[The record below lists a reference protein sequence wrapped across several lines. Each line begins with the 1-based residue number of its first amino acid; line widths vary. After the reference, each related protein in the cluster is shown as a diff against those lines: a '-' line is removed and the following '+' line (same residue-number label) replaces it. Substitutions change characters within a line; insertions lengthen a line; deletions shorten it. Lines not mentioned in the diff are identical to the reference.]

1 MTHDLPDAHGGRRP
15 AAGPNRLADPP
26 QVILGVDP
34 GLNRTGYA
42 VLGRGTPAPRL
53 LEAGVIRSNAKRT
66 LAERLQEIGQ
76 GLAEVCEQY
85 RPEVLALEQVFST
98 GQFPQSAL
106 LMAHARGVILFV
118 ASRHATEVVHYAPRQ
133 MKRLLTGSGNA
144 GKEQVQRAVQSELK
158 LPAVLEPNDVSD
170 AVAIALCHYHSV
182 RLPANLLGG

>member
-1 MTHDLPDAHGGRRP
+1 MTRDLSKSRDGETPAARRDSLPRRP
-15 AAGPNRLADPP
+15 E
-26 QVILGVDP
+26 VILGVDP

-42 VLGRGTPAPRL
+42 VLGRGAQTPRL
-53 LEAGVIRSNAKRT
+53 LEAGVIRSNPKRT
-66 LAERLQEIGQ
+66 LSERLQEIGQ

-85 RPEVLALEQVFST
+85 QPGVLALEQVFST

-106 LMAHARGVILFV
+106 LMAHARGVILYV
-118 ASRHATEVVHYAPRQ
+118 ASRHASEVVHYAPRQ

-158 LPAVLEPNDVSD
+158 LPSVLEPNDVSD

-182 RLPANLLGG
+182 RLPANLLNG